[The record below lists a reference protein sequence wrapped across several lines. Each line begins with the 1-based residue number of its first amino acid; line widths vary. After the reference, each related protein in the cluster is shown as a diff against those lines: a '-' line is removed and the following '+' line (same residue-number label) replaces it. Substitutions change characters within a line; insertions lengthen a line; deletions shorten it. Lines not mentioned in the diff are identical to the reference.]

1 VSTLHSALADRT
13 TGWIVLALGTASG
26 LTELGAAFA
35 GAGLPKWGHA
45 ILLGSLTA
53 SVILQSF
60 KASLNPKVN
69 VASIAEDLGTTVPSV
84 LAVLPKVRVPLPPS
98 EEGTQS

>member
-53 SVILQSF
+53 GVILQSF
-60 KASLNPKVN
+60 KASLNPKVSL
-69 VASIAEDLGTTVPSV
+69 VSAASDLGVSPSSLVDTVVEDFSGKKKP
-84 LAVLPKVRVPLPPS
+84 
-98 EEGTQS
+98 

>member
-1 VSTLHSALADRT
+1 VSPPSALHSALADRT

-26 LTELGAAFA
+26 LTELGAAFT

-53 SVILQSF
+53 GVILQSF
-60 KASLNPKVN
+60 KASLNPKVSL
-69 VASIAEDLGTTVPSV
+69 VSAASDLGVSPSSLVDTVVEDFSGKKKP
-84 LAVLPKVRVPLPPS
+84 
-98 EEGTQS
+98 

>member
-1 VSTLHSALADRT
+1 VNALHSALADRT

-53 SVILQSF
+53 GVILQSF
-60 KASLNPKVN
+60 KASLNPKVSL
-69 VASIAEDLGTTVPSV
+69 VSAASDLGVSPSSLVDTVVEDFSGKKKP
-84 LAVLPKVRVPLPPS
+84 
-98 EEGTQS
+98 